1 MRAVLILLA
10 VLLPAAVAAQGVTE
24 RALDESEA
32 LMRDAQ
38 GSQQRVESL
47 DDASREALLRYRQAL
62 QQREQLDEYNTRLA
76 AMVAAQQTELQS
88 LEGQL
93 SSIEDTQRELLPL
106 MQRMLDSLE
115 QFIALDLPFLPQE
128 RSERI
133 EQLRDLMLRAD
144 VSVAEKYRRLIE
156 AYQIESDYGRT
167 LEAWRGSL
175 EQDDR
180 IRVVDFLRLGRVML
194 FYQSL
199 DGREQGV
206 WDADR
211 QTWAALPNAYRRSMQ
226 QGLRVARQQQTPMLL
241 RLPLPPLSEPPG
253 QQGSQP

>member
-1 MRAVLILLA
+1 MRVVLILLA
-10 VLLPAAVAAQGVTE
+10 LTLPAAVAAQGVTE

-38 GSQQRVESL
+38 GSQQRVEEL
-47 DDASREALLRYRQAL
+47 DDATREALLRYRQAV

-76 AMVAAQQTELQS
+76 AMVTAQQTELQS

-115 QFIALDLPFLPQE
+115 QFVALDLPFLPEE
-128 RSERI
+128 RGERI
-133 EQLRDLMLRAD
+133 VQLRDLMLRAD
-144 VSVAEKYRRLIE
+144 VSIAEKYRRLIE

-206 WDADR
+206 WDA
-211 QTWAALPNAYRRSMQ
+211 QTQSWTALPKAYRRTME
-226 QGLRVARQQQTPMLL
+226 QGMRMARQQQTPMML
-241 RLPLPPLSEPPG
+241 RLPLPPVSEQPS